1 MKKLSGC
8 STGRGNQGDPG
19 SLLELKRCSSESRDA
34 KMARVHR
41 AKCQRKRFI
50 GEDSEYQIV
59 SLKYIPF
66 IVYKFYLIELLKN
79 NYKKL

>member
-1 MKKLSGC
+1 M
-8 STGRGNQGDPG
+8 P
-19 SLLELKRCSSESRDA
+19 
-34 KMARVHR
+34 
-41 AKCQRKRFI
+41 KRFI